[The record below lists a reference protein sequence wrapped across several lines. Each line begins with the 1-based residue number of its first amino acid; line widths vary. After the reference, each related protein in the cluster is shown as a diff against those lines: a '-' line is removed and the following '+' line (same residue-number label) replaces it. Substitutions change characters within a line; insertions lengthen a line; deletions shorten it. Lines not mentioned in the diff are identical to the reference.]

1 VGVSLPGLVG
11 FQELPPAGSETGKWG
26 SGRGR
31 SCVVTEET
39 GEEARLSVEEKML
52 ERKYGRGMR
61 DLGQAAWPDFPND

>member
-1 VGVSLPGLVG
+1 M
-11 FQELPPAGSETGKWG
+11 
-26 SGRGR
+26 
-31 SCVVTEET
+31 VTEET